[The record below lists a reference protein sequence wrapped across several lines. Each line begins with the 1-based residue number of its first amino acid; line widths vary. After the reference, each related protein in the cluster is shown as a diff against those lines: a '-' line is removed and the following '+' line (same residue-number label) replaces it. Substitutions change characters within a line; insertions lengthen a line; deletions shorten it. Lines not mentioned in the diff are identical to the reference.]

1 MERNKLDKAKIVLIL
16 TIAYLIIYTLTG
28 LKVGYQRTPYSLKP
42 IEILKNL
49 CTIFAFWILLEYA
62 RTLLIKHSKSWVSFS
77 IITLILFLAKV
88 KYRNFTQEIPLE
100 DLLEYLLGDFLSSFI
115 ESILL
120 SYLSK
125 NGGLIL
131 NFAYSIPISLSII
144 LFPVFPN
151 LNWFILASI
160 KYVLYLLIFLF
171 VKYEDTMLIKKS
183 RKQIK
188 RENPTKAIPAIIA
201 ILLVV
206 VFVAGFLP
214 YKPVAVV
221 SNSMSPYFNRGDIC
235 IIKKVLE
242 YEQIRNLK
250 EGDIIEYQYNN
261 IFILHRIIDIKQT
274 SKGYQFITKGDNN
287 KEQDILPVYEEQIV
301 GIVKYVIPYLGYPSV
316 WFSQWIIN

>member
-1 MERNKLDKAKIVLIL
+1 MERNKLDKTKIVLIL
-16 TIAYLIIYTLTG
+16 TIAYLIIYELTG
-28 LKVGYQRTPYSLKP
+28 LKVGYQRTPYSLQT
-42 IEILKNL
+42 IEIIKNL
-49 CTIFAFWILLEYA
+49 FTIFAFGILLEII
-62 RTLLIKHSKSWVSFS
+62 RTILIKRSKSWISFG
-77 IITLILFLAKV
+77 IITLIMFLLKV

-125 NGGLIL
+125 NGGFIL
-131 NFAYSIPISLSII
+131 NFAYSVPISLSTI

-151 LNWFILASI
+151 LNWFIETSI
-160 KYVLYLLIFLF
+160 KYVLYVLIFLF
-171 VKYEDTMLIKKS
+171 VKYEDTILIRKP

-188 RENPTKAIPAIIA
+188 RENPTTAIPAIIA

-221 SNSMSPYFNRGDIC
+221 SNSMSPHFNRGDIC

-242 YEQIRNLK
+242 YEQIRNLQ

-261 IFILHRIIDIKQT
+261 IFILHRIVDIKQT
-274 SKGYQFITKGDNN
+274 SRGYQFTTKGDNN
-287 KEQDILPVYEEQIV
+287 KDPDVLPVNEEQIV
-301 GIVKYVIPYLGYPSV
+301 GIVKYIIPYLGYPSV
-316 WFSQWIIN
+316 WFSN